1 VARPNTKFDL
11 SVADLDLIETA
22 LRTRKQALAED
33 VQDIHAVNDD
43 LKSTLHGIQD
53 LLGRLHNQKEFFR
66 PATGTYVGG

>member
-1 VARPNTKFDL
+1 MARPNTKFDL

-22 LRTRKQALAED
+22 LRSRKQSLAED

-66 PATGTYVGG
+66 PASGTYVGG